1 MYSAF
6 GQGGVTAF
14 VQGGAYVIHNG
25 LGLPEVT
32 AATLLTVMAA
42 LFAGTTMDTGLR
54 LQRYI
59 FQEWGEIYHQE
70 WMKKPLPA
78 TLLAIGSCL
87 LLAFGAGG
95 ADGSGG
101 MIIWPLFGTTNQLL
115 AGLTLLVIT
124 VMLVHYRRPMW
135 YTLLPLC
142 FLLVMTVTALV
153 IQLKTF
159 YDQQNYFLLGLD
171 IVVLIA
177 AILVALE
184 CAAALKRH
192 LALAAA
198 EQADG
203 R

>member
-1 MYSAF
+1 
-6 GQGGVTAF
+6 
-14 VQGGAYVIHNG
+14 
-25 LGLPEVT
+25 
-32 AATLLTVMAA
+32 
-42 LFAGTTMDTGLR
+42 
-54 LQRYI
+54 
-59 FQEWGEIYHQE
+59 
-70 WMKKPLPA
+70 
-78 TLLAIGSCL
+78 
-87 LLAFGAGG
+87 
-95 ADGSGG
+95 

-159 YDQQNYFLLGLD
+159 YDQQNYFLLALD